1 MMQTIQQMG
10 GMIPVL
16 GGDIFKARQQLLE
29 AKRKLSASQ
38 SGGFDDV
45 QEKDITIPG
54 RDGVEIPA
62 RWYASKKSTDKGR
75 PLVVLFH
82 GGGWALGGLEN
93 EELNARRFARLLNC
107 VCINVDY
114 RLAPEHPFPASIN
127 DCWDS
132 VKWVRVSRSGEPIDT
147 G

>member
-1 MMQTIQQMG
+1 M
-10 GMIPVL
+10 L
-16 GGDIFKARQQLLE
+16 GGDIFRARQQLLE

-38 SGGFDDV
+38 SGGFEDV

-54 RDGVEIPA
+54 RDGEEIPA
-62 RWYASKKSTDKGR
+62 RWYVSKDSTDKGR

-82 GGGWALGGLEN
+82 GGGWVLGGLEN

-114 RLAPEHPFPASIN
+114 RLAPEHPFPASVN

-132 VKWVRVSRSGEPIDT
+132 VKWVCAL
-147 G
+147 